1 LEIEHSYW
9 LKWNLLSLELNWL
22 ILKIVILIALAV
34 IIGLFK
40 NYYIIIGSV
49 ITVTLFLILKK
60 INYALVLIIIFGFS
74 ILTSTLVSEITK
86 IQLLLPFPPL
96 EEKEKIYQIYRDKP
110 DGEYYRF
117 NNKNPNDLRQI
128 DERKNK
134 EIFSEK
140 NLDGSWKVVK
150 GTTRIDISTKQAGVL
165 NQQEMM
171 KQIETWNF
179 SILDK
184 QGYWLYPS
192 DFKNIEFNI
201 IFKML
206 DAEKRDQA
214 ISVVSRSIIHDS
226 KGEEEIKEYPNA
238 YCGGSSYHNNISE
251 DGKLQMKKEQ
261 YHADYVIDKPNE
273 KINLGNLYNKKIGF
287 KAIVYNFDNNSKV
300 KLESFVDTKNEGRGP
315 YIKVHEKIDDGT
327 WGLNSTEEANVEGN
341 ATKAKM
347 DECKAKTKAAIISW
361 GSPKIIFK
369 TNKLIFDVYDI
380 EVREIIPPSK

>member
-1 LEIEHSYW
+1 LGIEHSYW

-34 IIGLFK
+34 LIGLFK

-74 ILTSTLVSEITK
+74 ILTSTLVSEITN
-86 IQLLLPFPPL
+86 IQLLPFPLL

-110 DGEYYRF
+110 GGEYYRF
-117 NNKNPNDLRQI
+117 NNKNPNDLKQI

-140 NLDGSWKVVK
+140 NSDGSWKVGK

-192 DFKNIEFNI
+192 DFKNIEFTI

-206 DAEKRDQA
+206 DAEK
-214 ISVVSRSIIHDS
+214 
-226 KGEEEIKEYPNA
+226 EIK
-238 YCGGSSYHNNISE
+238 
-251 DGKLQMKKEQ
+251 LF
-261 YHADYVIDKPNE
+261 
-273 KINLGNLYNKKIGF
+273 L
-287 KAIVYNFDNNSKV
+287 
-300 KLESFVDTKNEGRGP
+300 
-315 YIKVHEKIDDGT
+315 
-327 WGLNSTEEANVEGN
+327 
-341 ATKAKM
+341 
-347 DECKAKTKAAIISW
+347 
-361 GSPKIIFK
+361 
-369 TNKLIFDVYDI
+369 
-380 EVREIIPPSK
+380 

>member
-1 LEIEHSYW
+1 M
-9 LKWNLLSLELNWL
+9 SLQLNWL
-22 ILKIVILIALAV
+22 ILKIVILITLAV
-34 IIGLFK
+34 IIGLIK

-49 ITVTLFLILKK
+49 IIVTLFLILKK
-60 INYALVLIIIFGFS
+60 YKYTLLLIIIFGIS

-86 IQLLLPFPPL
+86 IQLLPFAPV
-96 EEKEKIYQIYRDKP
+96 EEKEGIYPIYRGNP

-128 DERKNK
+128 DEIKHK

-140 NLDGSWKVVK
+140 NSDGSWKIGK
-150 GTTRIDISTKQAGVL
+150 GTTRIDISTKQAGIL
-165 NQQEMM
+165 TQEEMM
-171 KQIETWNF
+171 KQIKTWNF

-192 DFKNIEFNI
+192 DFKNIEFTV

-206 DAEKRDQA
+206 EAEKRDQA

-238 YCGGSSYHNNISE
+238 YCGGSSYHNNISA

-273 KINLGNLYNKKIGF
+273 KIDLGNLYNKKIGF
-287 KAIVYNFDNNSKV
+287 KAIVYNFDNNSTV
-300 KLESFVDTKNEGRGP
+300 KLESFVDTKNEGKGP
-315 YIKVHEKIDDGT
+315 YVKVHEKIDDGK
-327 WGLNSTEEANVEGN
+327 WGINSG
-341 ATKAKM
+341 KAKM
-347 DECKAKTKAAIISW
+347 NECGAITKGAIISW
-361 GSPKIIFK
+361 GSPKMILK
-369 TNKLIFDVYDI
+369 TNNLDFDLYDI
-380 EVREIIPPSK
+380 EVREIIPP

>member
-1 LEIEHSYW
+1 M
-9 LKWNLLSLELNWL
+9 NWL
-22 ILKIVILIALAV
+22 ILKILILIALAV
-34 IIGLFK
+34 IIGLIK

-49 ITVTLFLILKK
+49 ISVTLFLILKK
-60 INYALVLIIIFGFS
+60 YKYTLVLILIIIFGIS

-86 IQLLLPFPPL
+86 IQLLPFAPL
-96 EEKEKIYQIYRDKP
+96 EEKKEIYPIYKDNP

-117 NNKNPNDLRQI
+117 NNKNPNDLKQI
-128 DERKNK
+128 DEIKHK
-134 EIFSEK
+134 EIFSER
-140 NLDGSWKVVK
+140 NSDGSWKVGK
-150 GTTRIDISTKQAGVL
+150 GTTRIDISTKQAGIL
-165 NQQEMM
+165 TQEKMM
-171 KQIETWNF
+171 KQIGTWNF

-192 DFKNIEFNI
+192 DFKNIEVTI

-206 DAEKRDQA
+206 EAEKRDQA

-261 YHADYVIDKPNE
+261 YHADYIIDKPNE

-300 KLESFVDTKNEGRGP
+300 KLESFVDTKNEGKGP
-315 YIKVHEKIDDGT
+315 YVKVHEKIDDGK
-327 WGLNSTEEANVEGN
+327 WGINSG
-341 ATKAKM
+341 KAKM
-347 DECKAKTKAAIISW
+347 DECGAMDKGATISW
-361 GSPKIIFK
+361 GSPKMILK
-369 TNKLIFDVYDI
+369 TNNLDFDLYDI
-380 EVREIIPPSK
+380 EVREIIPP

>member
-1 LEIEHSYW
+1 M
-9 LKWNLLSLELNWL
+9 NWL
-22 ILKIVILIALAV
+22 ILKILILIALAV
-34 IIGLFK
+34 IIGLIK

-49 ITVTLFLILKK
+49 ISVTLFLILKK
-60 INYALVLIIIFGFS
+60 YKYTLVIILIIIFGIS

-86 IQLLLPFPPL
+86 IQLLPFTPL
-96 EEKEKIYQIYRDKP
+96 EEKEEIYPIYKDNP

-117 NNKNPNDLRQI
+117 NNKNPNDLKQI
-128 DERKNK
+128 DEIKHK
-134 EIFSEK
+134 EIFSER
-140 NLDGSWKVVK
+140 NSDGSWKVGK
-150 GTTRIDISTKQAGVL
+150 GTTRIDISTKQAGIL
-165 NQQEMM
+165 TQEKMM

-192 DFKNIEFNI
+192 DFKNIEVTI

-206 DAEKRDQA
+206 EAEKRDQA
-214 ISVVSRSIIHDS
+214 ISLVSRSILHDT

-238 YCGGSSYHNNISE
+238 FCGGSSYHNNIST

-300 KLESFVDTKNEGRGP
+300 KLESFVDTKNEGKGP
-315 YIKVHEKIDDGT
+315 YVKVHEKIDDGK
-327 WGLNSTEEANVEGN
+327 WGINSG
-341 ATKAKM
+341 KAKM
-347 DECKAKTKAAIISW
+347 DECGAMDKGATISW
-361 GSPKIIFK
+361 GSPKMILK
-369 TNKLIFDVYDI
+369 TNNLDFDLYDI
-380 EVREIIPPSK
+380 EVREIIPP

>member
-1 LEIEHSYW
+1 M
-9 LKWNLLSLELNWL
+9 NWL

-34 IIGLFK
+34 IIGLIK

-49 ITVTLFLILKK
+49 IIVTLFLILKK
-60 INYALVLIIIFGFS
+60 DKYTLVLIIIFGIS

-86 IQLLLPFPPL
+86 IQLLPFAPV
-96 EEKEKIYQIYRDKP
+96 EEKKGIYPIYRGNP

-128 DERKNK
+128 DEIKHK

-140 NLDGSWKVVK
+140 NSDGSWKVGK
-150 GTTRIDISTKQAGVL
+150 GTTRIDISTKQAGIL
-165 NQQEMM
+165 TQEEMM

-184 QGYWLYPS
+184 QGYWLYPN
-192 DFKNIEFNI
+192 DFKNIEFTV

-206 DAEKRDQA
+206 EAEKRDQA

-238 YCGGSSYHNNISE
+238 YCGGSSYHNNISA

-273 KINLGNLYNKKIGF
+273 KIDLGNLYNKKIGF

-300 KLESFVDTKNEGRGP
+300 KLESFVDTKNEGKGP
-315 YIKVHEKIDDGT
+315 YVKVHEKIDDGK
-327 WGLNSTEEANVEGN
+327 WGINSG
-341 ATKAKM
+341 KAKM
-347 DECKAKTKAAIISW
+347 NECGAITKGAIISW
-361 GSPKIIFK
+361 GSPKMILK
-369 TNKLIFDVYDI
+369 TNNLDFDLYDI
-380 EVREIIPPSK
+380 EVREIISP

>member
-1 LEIEHSYW
+1 M
-9 LKWNLLSLELNWL
+9 NWL
-22 ILKIVILIALAV
+22 ILKIVILIALAL
-34 IIGLFK
+34 IIGLIK
-40 NYYIIIGSV
+40 NYYIIISSA
-49 ITVTLFLILKK
+49 IIVTLFLILKK
-60 INYALVLIIIFGFS
+60 DKYTLVLIIIFGIS

-86 IQLLLPFPPL
+86 IQLLPFAPV
-96 EEKEKIYQIYRDKP
+96 EEKKGIYPIYRGNP

-128 DERKNK
+128 DEIKHK

-140 NLDGSWKVVK
+140 NSDGSWKVGK
-150 GTTRIDISTKQAGVL
+150 GTTRIDISTKQAGIL
-165 NQQEMM
+165 TQEEMM

-184 QGYWLYPS
+184 QGYWLYPN
-192 DFKNIEFNI
+192 DFKNIEFTV

-206 DAEKRDQA
+206 EAEKRDQA

-238 YCGGSSYHNNISE
+238 YCGGSSYHNNISA

-273 KINLGNLYNKKIGF
+273 KIDLGNLYNKKIGF

-300 KLESFVDTKNEGRGP
+300 KLESFVDTKNEGKGP
-315 YIKVHEKIDDGT
+315 YVKVHEKIDDDK
-327 WGLNSTEEANVEGN
+327 WGIDSG
-341 ATKAKM
+341 KAKM
-347 DECKAKTKAAIISW
+347 NECGAITKGAIISW
-361 GSPKIIFK
+361 GSPKMILK
-369 TNKLIFDVYDI
+369 TNNLDFDLYDI
-380 EVREIIPPSK
+380 EIREIIPP

>member
-1 LEIEHSYW
+1 M
-9 LKWNLLSLELNWL
+9 NWL
-22 ILKIVILIALAV
+22 ILKIVILIALAI

-49 ITVTLFLILKK
+49 IVVTLYLILKK
-60 INYALVLIIIFGFS
+60 YKYTLILIIIFGIS
-74 ILTSTLVSEITK
+74 ILTSALVSEITK
-86 IQLLLPFPPL
+86 IQLLPFLPL
-96 EEKEKIYQIYRDKP
+96 VEEKEKIYSIYRDKP

-117 NNKNPNDLRQI
+117 NNKNPNDLKQI
-128 DERKNK
+128 DETRNK
-134 EIFSEK
+134 EVFSEK
-140 NLDGSWKVVK
+140 NSDGSWKVGK
-150 GTTRIDISTKQAGVL
+150 GTTRIDISTKRAGIL
-165 NQQEMM
+165 TQKEMM

-179 SILDK
+179 SKLDK
-184 QGYWLYPS
+184 KRYWLYPN
-192 DFKNIEFNI
+192 DWKNIEFTV

-287 KAIVYNFDNNSKV
+287 KAIVYNFNNNSKV
-300 KLESFVDTKNEGRGP
+300 KMESFVDTKNEGNGP
-315 YIKVHEKIDDGT
+315 YIKVHEKIDDGK
-327 WGLNSTEEANVEGN
+327 WGINSG
-341 ATKAKM
+341 KAKM
-347 DECKAKTKAAIISW
+347 DECGAITKGAIISW
-361 GSPKIIFK
+361 GSPKIILK
-369 TNKLIFDVYDI
+369 TNNLNFDIYDL
-380 EVREIIPPSK
+380 EVTEIIPP

>member
-1 LEIEHSYW
+1 M
-9 LKWNLLSLELNWL
+9 NWL
-22 ILKIVILIALAV
+22 IVKIVILIALAV

-49 ITVTLFLILKK
+49 IAVILFLILKK
-60 INYALVLIIIFGFS
+60 IKYALVLIIIFGLS

-86 IQLLLPFPPL
+86 IQLLPFPPL
-96 EEKEKIYQIYRDKP
+96 EKKEKIYPIYQDKP
-110 DGEYYRF
+110 NGEYYRF

-134 EIFSEK
+134 VIFSER
-140 NLDGSWKVVK
+140 NSDGSWKVGK
-150 GTTRIDISTKQAGVL
+150 GITRIGIFTKQAGIL
-165 NQQEMM
+165 TQQEMM
-171 KQIETWNF
+171 KRIKTWNF

-192 DFKNIEFNI
+192 DFKNIEFTVV
-201 IFKML
+201 FKML
-206 DAEKRDQA
+206 EAEKRDQA

-226 KGEEEIKEYPNA
+226 KEEEIKEYLNA

-261 YHADYVIDKPNE
+261 YHADYVIDNPNE
-273 KINLGNLYNKKIGF
+273 KINLGNLTNKKIGF

-300 KLESFVDTKNEGRGP
+300 KLESFVDTKNEGKGP
-315 YIKVHEKIDDGT
+315 YIKVHEKIDDGK
-327 WGLNSTEEANVEGN
+327 WGFDSTEAIN

-347 DECKAKTKAAIISW
+347 DECGAITKGAIISW
-361 GSPKIIFK
+361 GSPKIILK
-369 TNKLIFDVYDI
+369 TNNLNFDIYDI
-380 EVREIIPPSK
+380 EVREIIPPPSK